1 MPLPEAL
8 ARLNRLVTNRI
19 TSPFASRLPGFALLH
34 HTGRVTGSSYATPL
48 NAWRRESEVVVAL
61 TYGEEVDWLANAR
74 ATTPST
80 MVMEGVSLRV
90 GRPRDLDTES
100 GMRAVPG
107 FVRPLLRAL
116 DVTGFVAFPVE
127 SH

>member
-1 MPLPEAL
+1 MPLPQSL

-19 TSPFASRLPGFALLH
+19 TRPFATRLPGFAVLH

-74 ATTPST
+74 ATPPSR
-80 MVMEGVSLRV
+80 MVMGGGWLRV
-90 GRPRDLDTES
+90 GLPRDLGTAD
-100 GMRAVPG
+100 GMRSVPG
-107 FVRPLLRAL
+107 IVRPFLRAL

-127 SH
+127 D